1 MVLEII
7 KNELKKSFKYKEKI
21 ILNWFFIIII
31 ICVEFSVY
39 TGLLKNEENNLIPY
53 LVIANVLSNCL
64 LTNKLPNFIHLLKKG
79 EISKYYTFPKEMW
92 EIVIIEDIATCV
104 AGFAE
109 NILFLFFLMLFLQ
122 ISFLKCIFFLVSIF
136 LSLLLSVFVGECFYS
151 LSLPLNNHSASKALL
166 TGVSGILSGGIIPLK
181 YLPQQFIKICYFTPF
196 AFLVDGPIQ
205 VLLYEKKEI
214 IIFQLIWCVVL
225 ALISYF
231 LFGILFNK
239 TEIYG
244 G

>member
-1 MVLEII
+1 MVLKII
-7 KNELKKSFKYKEKI
+7 KNELKRSFKYKEKI
-21 ILNWFFIIII
+21 ILNYFFIIII
-31 ICVEFSVY
+31 VYAEFSVY
-39 TGLLKNEENNLIPY
+39 TGLLKNEESNLMSY
-53 LVIANVLSNCL
+53 LVIANVLNNCL
-64 LTNKLPNFIHLLKKG
+64 LTNRLPNFIHLLKKG
-79 EISKYYTFPKEMW
+79 EISKYYTFPKEIW
-92 EIVIIEDIATCV
+92 EIIVLEDIATCI

-109 NILFLFFLMLFLQ
+109 NILFLILLMIFLQ
-122 ISFLKCIFFLVSIF
+122 ISFLRCAFFLVSIF

-166 TGVSGILSGGIIPLK
+166 NGVSGILSGGIIPLK

-196 AFLVDGPIQ
+196 AFLVDGPVQ

-214 IIFQLIWCVVL
+214 IIFQLIWCSVL
-225 ALISYF
+225 ALISYY
-231 LFGILFNK
+231 LFRILSNK

>member
-7 KNELKKSFKYKEKI
+7 KNELKRSFKYKEKI
-21 ILNWFFIIII
+21 ILNYFFIIII
-31 ICVEFSVY
+31 VYAEFSVY
-39 TGLLKNEENNLIPY
+39 TGLLKNEESNLMSY
-53 LVIANVLSNCL
+53 LVIANVLNNCL
-64 LTNKLPNFIHLLKKG
+64 LTNRLPNFIHLLKKG
-79 EISKYYTFPKEMW
+79 EISKYYTFPKEIW
-92 EIVIIEDIATCV
+92 EIIVLEDIATCI

-109 NILFLFFLMLFLQ
+109 NILFLILLMIFLQ
-122 ISFLKCIFFLVSIF
+122 ISFLRCAFFLVSIF

-166 TGVSGILSGGIIPLK
+166 NGVSGILSGGIIPLK

-196 AFLVDGPIQ
+196 AFLVDGPVQ

-214 IIFQLIWCVVL
+214 IIFQLIWCSVL
-225 ALISYF
+225 ALISYY
-231 LFGILFNK
+231 LFRILSNK